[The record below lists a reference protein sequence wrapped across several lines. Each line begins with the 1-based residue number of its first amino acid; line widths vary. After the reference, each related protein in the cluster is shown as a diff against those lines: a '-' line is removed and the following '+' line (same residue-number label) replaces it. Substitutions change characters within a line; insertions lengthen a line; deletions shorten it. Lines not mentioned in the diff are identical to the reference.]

1 MRIVDVGARRTVR
14 EIAPRL
20 TWTPAP
26 PQYLASGS
34 GGTGR
39 TKTVHAGRFWD
50 GRSDALQRDVD
61 IVIEGH
67 RIKSVGKHRAGDAGT
82 VIDASN
88 ETVIPGLIEIHTHLN
103 QHFGEALGRAFLSW
117 GITTVRNPAT
127 NTFEAMEFRE
137 SFESG
142 ARVGPRL
149 ITTGEPFDGTR
160 VYYPGGT
167 SLGDTGQVPLEL
179 QHAKDF
185 GYDFI
190 KTYVRLPDLMQ
201 KRIIE
206 AAHAMGMPVTSHELY
221 PAVAYGADGVEH
233 IRGTSRRGYSPKVTA
248 LMRSYRDVIDLLT
261 ASKMTLT
268 PTIGIQGG
276 FRLQT
281 LRDSSWID
289 DPRIQRLYPQS
300 VTQRWRDETRNPASA
315 AALDEAQRLVAPQE
329 RTVFQVVRGGGRV
342 TAGTDAPINPYGLSL
357 LMELEN
363 YASGGLTPVEVL
375 RTATMVSAE
384 AMGVGADIGSI
395 EPGKL
400 ADLTFIDGDPLQNIK
415 DLRRVRRVIKD
426 GNVYD
431 VSSLVAGR

>member
-1 MRIVDVGARRTVR
+1 V
-14 EIAPRL
+14 
-20 TWTPAP
+20 
-26 PQYLASGS
+26 S
-34 GGTGR
+34 
-39 TKTVHAGRFWD
+39 
-50 GRSDALQRDVD
+50 
-61 IVIEGH
+61 
-67 RIKSVGKHRAGDAGT
+67 
-82 VIDASN
+82 
-88 ETVIPGLIEIHTHLN
+88 PGLIEIHTHLS
-103 QHFGEALGRAFLSW
+103 QTFGEALGRAFLSW

-149 ITTGEPFDGTR
+149 MTTGEPFDGSR
-160 VYYPGGT
+160 IDYPGGT

-179 QHAKDF
+179 RHANDF

-281 LRDSSWID
+281 RRDSSWID
-289 DPRIQRLYPQS
+289 DPRIQRLYPPS
-300 VTQRWRDETRNPASA
+300 VVQRWRDETQTPASA
-315 AALDEAQRLVAPQE
+315 AALDEAQRLVTPQE
-329 RTVFQVVRGGGRV
+329 RTVYQVVKGGGRV
-342 TAGTDAPINPYGLSL
+342 TAGTDSPINPYGLSL
-357 LMELEN
+357 LMELEH
-363 YASGGLTPVEVL
+363 YASGGLTPVEAL

-400 ADLTFIDGDPLQNIK
+400 ADLTFVDGDPLQNIK

-431 VSSLVAGR
+431 VSSLIAGR

>member
-1 MRIVDVGARRTVR
+1 VIDVATRRTVR
-14 EIAPRL
+14 DIVPAL
-20 TWTPAP
+20 TWTPASP
-26 PQYLASGS
+26 SYLASG
-34 GGTGR
+34 R
-39 TKTVHAGRFWD
+39 TDRTRTVHAGRFWD
-50 GRSDALQRDVD
+50 GRSDTLQRDVD
-61 IVIEGH
+61 IVVDGH
-67 RIKSVGKHRAGDAGT
+67 RITRVEPHRGAHVDT
-82 VIDASN
+82 DIDASN
-88 ETVIPGLIEIHTHLN
+88 ETVIPGLIEIHTHLSEN
-103 QHFGEALGRAFLSW
+103 FGEALGRAFLSW

-127 NTFEAMEFRE
+127 NTFETMEFRE
-137 SFESG
+137 AFESG

-160 VYYPGGT
+160 IYYPGGT
-167 SLGDTGQVPLEL
+167 SLSDSGQVPLEL

-233 IRGTSRRGYSPKVTA
+233 IRGTSRRGYSPKISLLA
-248 LMRSYRDVIDLLT
+248 RSYQDVIALLT

-281 LRDSSWID
+281 LRDPSWLD
-289 DPRIQRLYPQS
+289 DPRMQALYPRA
-300 VTQRWRDETRNPASA
+300 VVDRWRTDTRTPASA
-315 AALDEAQRLVAPQE
+315 AMLEEAQRLVAPQE
-329 RTVFQVVRGGGRV
+329 HTVYQVVRGGGRV

-363 YASGGLTPVEVL
+363 YASSGLTPVEVL
-375 RTATMVSAE
+375 RTATTVSAE
-384 AMGVGADIGSI
+384 AMGIGADIGSI
-395 EPGKL
+395 QAGRL
-400 ADLTFIDGDPLQNIK
+400 ADLAFIDGDPLQNIK
-415 DLRRVRRVIKD
+415 DLRRVRRVMKD
-426 GNVYD
+426 GQIYT